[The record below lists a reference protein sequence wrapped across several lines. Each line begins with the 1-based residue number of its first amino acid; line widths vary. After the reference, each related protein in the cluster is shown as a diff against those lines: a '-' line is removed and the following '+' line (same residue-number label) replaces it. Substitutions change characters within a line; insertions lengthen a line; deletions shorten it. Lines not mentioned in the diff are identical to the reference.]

1 MYRRVLAANSLWDHK
16 ELDTTER
23 ITLST
28 LSNLRLMW
36 VIEKKL
42 RTAFINCSLYFSIKC
57 LNLLTISMHSF
68 CI

>member
-1 MYRRVLAANSLWDHK
+1 MYRGVLAANSLWDHK

-36 VIEKKL
+36 VIEKKAKNSFYKL
-42 RTAFINCSLYFSIKC
+42 LFIFFYKVLNFAKNKHAFIL
-57 LNLLTISMHSF
+57 
-68 CI
+68 